1 MSKVIGIDLGTT
13 NSVVCVMEHGDP
25 RVIINE
31 EGGRITPS
39 VVGFSRDGERFVG
52 DIAKRQM
59 LMSPESTI
67 HSIKRLMG
75 LSFEDAEEDIRR
87 LAYKI
92 IPDGESLAIEVDGKV
107 HTPQQ
112 ISAFIL
118 QKVKKSAE
126 DFLGETVDEAVITV
140 PAYFT
145 DRQRQATRDAGEIAG
160 LNVLRI
166 INEPTAAA
174 LAYTFRRKES
184 ATIAVYDFGGGTLDV
199 SILDVSEDVAEVCA
213 TAGDNHLGG
222 NDVDARVVDWLAREF
237 EKETGVDISSDLPVL
252 QRLAEAAEKAKI
264 DLSSSME
271 TEIQLPFLTAGEE
284 GPLHLQTTL
293 SRAAFEFL
301 VEEILDRTLQQCRK
315 ALEES
320 GKSAAEIDEVI
331 LVGGSSRIPKVQEM
345 IAELFGDKLNK
356 SFNPDEV
363 VAVGAAL
370 QAGILSGTLTDMT
383 LLDVTNFSLGIET
396 QGRRFARLIPKGST
410 VPVVR
415 TQMVSTVVDNQNTV
429 KIHVLQGEE
438 PMAGDNISL
447 GQFELT
453 GIEDQERGVPRI
465 DVTFTIDT
473 DGIVNVTGRD
483 TRTGAEQSIR
493 IHSPS
498 AMSQQQ
504 IDSAKSDLEEFSVA
518 ETMTKEIEELRH
530 KVEKFLFALENLL
543 RANKVLFKKRE
554 IFDTE
559 QALKR
564 GRMAL
569 VKRAD
574 AASLTELI
582 EYLDSYQ
589 ALVRN
594 RIADARAG
602 SDKLAAG
609 DDA

>member
-13 NSVVCVMEHGDP
+13 NSVVCIMEHGDP

-39 VVGFSRDGERFVG
+39 VVGFSRDGECFVG

-59 LMSPESTI
+59 LMSPHSTVHSVKRLIGRSFSEAESD
-67 HSIKRLMG
+67 IKRL
-75 LSFEDAEEDIRR
+75 
-87 LAYKI
+87 AYAVHA
-92 IPDGESLAIEVDGKV
+92 DGEGLVVDIEGKNY
-107 HTPQQ
+107 TPQQ

-118 QKVKKSAE
+118 QKIKKCSE
-126 DFLGETVDEAVITV
+126 DFLGETITEAVITV

-145 DRQRQATRDAGEIAG
+145 DKQRQATRDAGEIAG

-174 LAYTFRRKES
+174 LAYAFRRKES
-184 ATIAVYDFGGGTLDV
+184 ATIAIYDFGGGTFDV
-199 SILDVSEDVAEVCA
+199 SILDVAEDVAEVRA
-213 TAGDNHLGG
+213 TAGNNHLGG
-222 NDVDARVVDWLAREF
+222 NDVDARVADWLAREF
-237 EKETGVDISSDLPVL
+237 KKETGVDVSADSAVL

-284 GPLHLQTTL
+284 GPLHLHTSL
-293 SRAAFEFL
+293 SRATFEFL
-301 VEEILDRTLQQCRK
+301 VEDILEQTLSECRK

-320 GKSAAEIDEVI
+320 GKQSSDIDEVI
-331 LVGGSSRIPKVQEM
+331 LVGGSSRIPKAQEM
-345 IAELFGDKLNK
+345 VKGLFGGNLNK

-363 VAVGAAL
+363 VAVGATL
-370 QAGILSGTLTDMT
+370 QAAILSGGLQDMT

-396 QGRRFARLIPKGST
+396 QGRRFAQLIPKGST

-415 TQMVSTVVDNQNTV
+415 TQMVSTVVDNQTTV

-438 PMAGDNISL
+438 PMAADNISL
-447 GQFELT
+447 GEFELT
-453 GIEDQERGVPRI
+453 GIEEQERGLPRI
-465 DVTFTIDT
+465 DVTFTINT

-483 TRTGAEQSIR
+483 TRTGAEQGIR

-498 AMSQQQ
+498 GMSKQQ
-504 IDSAKSDLEEFSVA
+504 IDAAKGQLEEFAISEVI
-518 ETMTKEIEELRH
+518 TKELEGLRH

-543 RANKVLFKKRE
+543 RANKLQLKKRE

-574 AASLTELI
+574 AASLEELL
-582 EYLDSYQ
+582 EYLENYHSLIQDRVAAS
-589 ALVRN
+589 L
-594 RIADARAG
+594 DAP
-602 SDKLAAG
+602 SE
-609 DDA
+609 

>member
-1 MSKVIGIDLGTT
+1 MSTVIGIDLGTT
-13 NSVVCVMEHGDP
+13 NSVVCIMEHGEP

-39 VVGFSRDGERFVG
+39 VVGFSRDGECFVG

-59 LMSPESTI
+59 LMSPQSTV
-67 HSIKRLMG
+67 HSIKRLVG
-75 LSFEDAEEDIRR
+75 RSFAEAESDIAR
-87 LAYKI
+87 LAYSVHAKDDGLI
-92 IPDGESLAIEVDGKV
+92 IEIEGTNY
-107 HTPQQ
+107 TPQQ
-112 ISAFIL
+112 ISAFNL
-118 QKVKKSAE
+118 QKIKKSAE
-126 DFLGETVDEAVITV
+126 DFLGESVTEAVITV

-145 DRQRQATRDAGEIAG
+145 DKQRQATRDAGEIAG
-160 LNVLRI
+160 LQVLRI
-166 INEPTAAA
+166 INEPTSAA
-174 LAYTFRRKES
+174 LAYAFRRKES
-184 ATIAVYDFGGGTLDV
+184 ATIAIYDFGGGTFDV
-199 SILDVSEDVAEVCA
+199 SILEVAEDVAEVRA
-213 TAGDNHLGG
+213 TAGNNHLGG

-237 EKETGVDISSDLPVL
+237 KKETGVDVSADTSVL

-301 VEEILDRTLQQCRK
+301 IEDILEQTLQECRK

-320 GKSAAEIDEVI
+320 GKQASEIDEVI
-331 LVGGSSRIPKVQEM
+331 LVGGSSRIPKAQEM
-345 IAELFGDKLNK
+345 LAALFGGKLNK

-370 QAGILSGTLTDMT
+370 QAAILSGSLEDMT

-415 TQMVSTVVDNQNTV
+415 TQMVSTVVDNQTTV

-438 PMAGDNISL
+438 PMADDNISL
-447 GQFELT
+447 GEFELT
-453 GIEDQERGVPRI
+453 DIEEQERGIPRI
-465 DVTFTIDT
+465 DVTFTINT

-483 TRTGAEQSIR
+483 TRTGAEQGIR

-498 AMSQQQ
+498 GMSKQQ
-504 IDSAKSDLEEFSVA
+504 IDDAKGQLEEFAVSDVI
-518 ETMTKEIEELRH
+518 TKELEELRH

-543 RANKVLFKKRE
+543 RANKLQLKKRE

-574 AASLTELI
+574 AASLEELL
-582 EYLDSYQ
+582 EYLENYHSLIQDRIDA
-589 ALVRN
+589 ALS
-594 RIADARAG
+594 DAE
-602 SDKLAAG
+602 
-609 DDA
+609 

>member
-13 NSVVCVMEHGDP
+13 NSVVCVLEHGEP

-39 VVGFSRDGERFVG
+39 VVGFSRDGECFVG

-59 LMSPESTI
+59 LMSPESTV
-67 HSIKRLMG
+67 HSIKRLIG
-75 LSFEDAEEDIRR
+75 RSYEEARADIER
-87 LAYKI
+87 LAYRVEA
-92 IPDGESLAIEVDGKV
+92 DGEGLRIDIEDKGY
-107 HTPQQ
+107 TPQQ
-112 ISAFIL
+112 ISAFVL
-118 QKVKKSAE
+118 QKIKKSAE
-126 DFLGETVDEAVITV
+126 DFLGENISEAVITV

-160 LNVLRI
+160 LKVLRI
-166 INEPTAAA
+166 INEPTSAA
-174 LAYTFRRKES
+174 LAYAFRRKEGAS
-184 ATIAVYDFGGGTLDV
+184 IAIYDFGGGTFDV
-199 SILDVSEDVAEVCA
+199 SILDVAEDVAEVRA
-213 TAGDNHLGG
+213 TAGNNHLGG
-222 NDVDARVVDWLAREF
+222 NDVDIKIVDWLVREF
-237 EKETGVDISSDLPVL
+237 KKDTGVDVSADAAVL

-264 DLSSSME
+264 DLSSSLD
-271 TEIQLPFLTAGEE
+271 TEIQLPFLTASDE
-284 GPLHLQTTL
+284 GPLHLQTSL
-293 SRAAFEFL
+293 SRATFEFL
-301 VEEILDRTLQQCRK
+301 IEDILEQTLAECRK

-320 GKSAAEIDEVI
+320 GKKSAEIDEVI
-331 LVGGSSRIPKVQEM
+331 LVGGSSRIPKAQEM
-345 IAELFGDKLNK
+345 LTELFGAKLNK

-370 QAGILSGTLTDMT
+370 QAAILAGSLEDMT

-415 TQMVSTVVDNQNTV
+415 TQMVSTVVDNQTSV

-438 PMAGDNISL
+438 PMAADNISL
-447 GQFELT
+447 GEFELT
-453 GIEDQERGVPRI
+453 GIEECARGIPRI

-473 DGIVNVTGRD
+473 DGIVNVTGKD
-483 TRTGAEQSIR
+483 TRTGAKQSIR

-498 AMSQQQ
+498 GMSKQQ
-504 IDSAKSDLEEFSVA
+504 IDSAKDELEEFA
-518 ETMTKEIEELRH
+518 TTDELTRELEELRH
-530 KVEKFLFALENLL
+530 RVEKHLFALENLL
-543 RANKVLFKKRE
+543 RVNKLQLKKRE

-574 AASLTELI
+574 AASLEELL
-582 EYLDSYQ
+582 EYLENYQ
-589 ALVRN
+589 TLIQE
-594 RIADARAG
+594 RIGAA
-602 SDKLAAG
+602 LAA
-609 DDA
+609 DDQT